1 MTQNKQFIYFNL
13 FILFLTAVAC
23 AGLKYSAV
31 GVDIP
36 PDAKTVS
43 IKTFQNNAS
52 LVNLKL
58 SNEITTL
65 LKDKFQSQTKLDI
78 IDSRGDLQF
87 EGEIVNYAVTATAI
101 GEDKASVNRL
111 TITLRVTYIN
121 KLDEEK
127 NFEQS
132 FSRYADYDSSKNLS
146 QVEDEL
152 VAQICEALIDDIF
165 SRAVGNW

>member
-1 MTQNKQFIYFNL
+1 MTQKKQFIYFYL
-13 FILFLTAVAC
+13 FILFFTTFGC
-23 AGLKYSAV
+23 AGIKYSAV

-43 IKTFQNNAS
+43 IRTFQNNAS

-65 LKDKFQSQTKLDI
+65 LKDRFQSQTKLNI
-78 IDSRGDLQF
+78 IESRGDLQF
-87 EGEIVNYAVTATAI
+87 EGEIINYAVTATAI

-121 KLDEEK
+121 KLDETK

-152 VAQICEALIDDIF
+152 VTQICETLIDDIF

>member
-1 MTQNKQFIYFNL
+1 MTYKNIFSYLIVL
-13 FILFLTAVAC
+13 ATITAC
-23 AGLKYSAV
+23 SGLKYSAI

-58 SNEITTL
+58 SKEITTL
-65 LKDKFQSQTKLDI
+65 LKDKFQSQTQLDI

-87 EGEIVNYAVTATAI
+87 EGEITNYSVSATAI
-101 GEDKASVNRL
+101 GEDKAAMNRL
-111 TITLRVTYIN
+111 TITVRVTYIN
-121 KLDEEK
+121 KLDEKK

-132 FSRYADYDSSKNLS
+132 FARYADYDSSKNLS
-146 QVEDEL
+146 EVEDNL
-152 VAQICEALIDDIF
+152 VTQICEVLIDDIF
-165 SRAVGNW
+165 NKAVGNW

>member
-1 MTQNKQFIYFNL
+1 
-13 FILFLTAVAC
+13 
-23 AGLKYSAV
+23 
-31 GVDIP
+31 
-36 PDAKTVS
+36 
-43 IKTFQNNAS
+43 
-52 LVNLKL
+52 VNLKL

-65 LKDKFQSQTKLDI
+65 LKDRFQSQTKLNI
-78 IDSRGDLQF
+78 IESRGDLQF
-87 EGEIVNYAVTATAI
+87 EGEIINYAVTATAI

-111 TITLRVTYIN
+111 TITVRVTYIN
-121 KLDEEK
+121 KLDETK

-152 VAQICEALIDDIF
+152 VTQICETLIDDIF